1 MRTPCKYA
9 HDVTYLRW
17 VDGALVD
24 VTVDECWGEKE
35 PSVCDARRKEYC
47 DRYKPKDVID
57 TKLSWI
63 PTDEYDEQYGDT
75 YKCIRCGKEI
85 IGTSNYCPHC
95 GYEYEPWD
103 GTTFE

>member
-1 MRTPCKYA
+1 MSKPCKYA

-24 VTVDECWGEKE
+24 VTVDECWSEKE

-47 DRYKPKDVID
+47 DRYKPKDGID

-63 PTDEYDEQYGDT
+63 PTDGYDEQYGDT
-75 YKCIRCGKEI
+75 YKCARCGKEI

-95 GYEYEPWD
+95 GYEYKPWD
-103 GTTFE
+103 GTIFK